1 MTAKEQLIIAAIKP
15 FLPQIRQQLTPALQ
29 MFLESRLKEIDKQK
43 SIANT
48 KPIILI
54 CPDTQGNIY
63 LCDALMKGVE
73 IVGIT
78 SKVSLDVLTNQII
91 ANLTELWTTTQ
102 QPKFFTFATDYI
114 LFRTED
120 SIDTRKP
127 YIRSFD
133 KVKKMQ
139 ETVNKRAK
147 HDPHYHRRLKQ

>member
-1 MTAKEQLIIAAIKP
+1 MTAKEQLLMAAIKP

-43 SIANT
+43 TITDT

-78 SKVSLDVLTNQII
+78 RKVSLDVLTNQII
-91 ANLTELWTTTQ
+91 ANLTE
-102 QPKFFTFATDYI
+102 
-114 LFRTED
+114 
-120 SIDTRKP
+120 
-127 YIRSFD
+127 
-133 KVKKMQ
+133 M
-139 ETVNKRAK
+139 
-147 HDPHYHRRLKQ
+147 

>member
-1 MTAKEQLIIAAIKP
+1 MTAKEQLIMAAIKP

-43 SIANT
+43 TIANT
-48 KPIILI
+48 KPIMLI

-91 ANLTELWTTTQ
+91 ANL
-102 QPKFFTFATDYI
+102 
-114 LFRTED
+114 
-120 SIDTRKP
+120 
-127 YIRSFD
+127 
-133 KVKKMQ
+133 V
-139 ETVNKRAK
+139 
-147 HDPHYHRRLKQ
+147 